1 MSLPTVRIVGL
12 GPGPSDLLTTR
23 TRNLLASATVAR
35 LRTREHP
42 AAEEFSTIES
52 YDTLY
57 ETAKSFEVL
66 YAAIVDDLCELART
80 SPTKEVVYAVPGSP
94 VVAEHT
100 TELLL
105 AREDVTVV
113 LEPAVSVIDIACTAL
128 GQDPMTVGVRICDA
142 LGTVEP
148 FRGPGPLLILQ
159 TYSPEIMVIIAD
171 RLPAGTEVTILHHL
185 GLPDE
190 LIVTVASYMLS
201 KFVQADHLTSLWVT
215 GLRTAGETMD
225 DLVSFARRLRVE
237 CPWDQEQDHASLIKY
252 LLEES
257 YEAIE
262 ALENFVRESPDGS
275 DDPELVAHVEEEL
288 GDLLFQVVFHAELG
302 DEESRFNLATIA
314 DSVRDKLT
322 GRHPHVFGDTKL
334 DSPEEVV
341 AQWEEI
347 KKEEKGRTTA
357 LEGVVWQLPALTL
370 ASKVLSRARRTSLA
384 VATAEEARGIATAK
398 INLEVTTES
407 LGTALWAI
415 VVLAA
420 EYEID
425 LEGALR
431 EQIYSLRTAIE
442 QKNL

>member
-1 MSLPTVRIVGL
+1 M
-12 GPGPSDLLTTR
+12 
-23 TRNLLASATVAR
+23 
-35 LRTREHP
+35 
-42 AAEEFSTIES
+42 
-52 YDTLY
+52 
-57 ETAKSFEVL
+57 
-66 YAAIVDDLCELART
+66 
-80 SPTKEVVYAVPGSP
+80 
-94 VVAEHT
+94 
-100 TELLL
+100 
-105 AREDVTVV
+105 
-113 LEPAVSVIDIACTAL
+113 

-190 LIVTVASYMLS
+190 LIVTVASDMLS
-201 KFVQADHLTSLWVT
+201 KFGQADHLTSLWVA

-225 DLVSFARRLRVE
+225 DLVSFARRLRAE

-262 ALENFVRESPDGS
+262 ALENFVRESPNGS
-275 DDPELVAHVEEEL
+275 DEPELVAHVEEEL

-302 DEESRFNLATIA
+302 DEEGRFNLATIA

-334 DSPEEVV
+334 ESPEEVV

-370 ASKVLSRARRTSLA
+370 ASKVLSRARRTSLSIH
-384 VATAEEARGIATAK
+384 TAEEARGIATSQ
-398 INLEVTTES
+398 IDLEVTTES

-431 EQIYSLRTAIE
+431 EQIHSLRTQIE
-442 QKNL
+442 EKNL

>member
-1 MSLPTVRIVGL
+1 MGLPVVRIVGL
-12 GPGPSDLLTTR
+12 GPGPSDLLTIR
-23 TRNLLASATVAR
+23 TRNLLAGASVAR

-42 AAEEFSTIES
+42 AAEEFSNIES
-52 YDTLY
+52 YDALY
-57 ETAKSFEVL
+57 ETAESFEVL
-66 YAAIVDDLCELART
+66 YAAIVVDLCELART
-80 SPTKEVVYAVPGSP
+80 SPTNEVVYAVPGSP

-113 LEPAVSVIDIACTAL
+113 LEPAVSVIDIACTAM

-190 LIVTVASYMLS
+190 LIVTVASDMLS
-201 KFVQADHLTSLWVT
+201 KFGQADHLTSLWVA

-225 DLVSFARRLRVE
+225 DLVSFARRLRAE

-262 ALENFVRESPDGS
+262 ALENFVRESPNGS
-275 DDPELVAHVEEEL
+275 DEPELVAHVEEEL

-302 DEESRFNLATIA
+302 DEEGRFNLATIA

-334 DSPEEVV
+334 ESPEEVV

-370 ASKVLSRARRTSLA
+370 ASKVLSRARRTSLSIH
-384 VATAEEARGIATAK
+384 TAEEARGIATSQ
-398 INLEVTTES
+398 IDLEVTTES

-431 EQIYSLRTAIE
+431 EQIHSLRTQIE
-442 QKNL
+442 EKNL